1 MAEAAATAVP
11 EEEAPPPSKRNVL
24 LILSIIVVLLL
35 AGGGGAAF
43 YFMKAK
49 PVPEAKKDHKKEEV
63 HRGPALYVSLDPPF
77 VVNFEASQNVRFLQI
92 TVQVMTRDTAT
103 QTLIKEND
111 PVLRNN
117 LLMLFGNQKYETV
130 STREGKEELRK
141 QALDVV
147 RKAVADEGGKPD
159 LVEAVLFTSL
169 VMQ

>member
-11 EEEAPPPSKRNVL
+11 EEAPPPSKRNVL
-24 LILSIIVVLLL
+24 LILSIIVLLL

-49 PVPEAKKDHKKEEV
+49 PVPEAKKDHQKEEA
-63 HRGPALYVSLDPPF
+63 HKGPALYVSLDPPF

-92 TVQVMTRDTAT
+92 TLQVMTRDTAT